1 MSRPKILN
9 KNQKNDGRKQNI
21 RDCFLDETVIFLLSR

>member
-9 KNQKNDGRKQNI
+9 KNQKNDDRKQNI